1 MTEILKMKSV
11 IDAGS
16 RAGIGL
22 LLAVAFLPAVS
33 VAAQTV
39 RVAEF
44 SVYAGEHERVNLP
57 VRAIVDGVPLQSYAG
72 GIQLFEVT
80 SGGNLPVVAQLMP
93 GDPMRLAWILS
104 GTTAPGAVRNYEL
117 RVPQGPAGA
126 AAAGEFHNHGVEVT
140 DTGSDLVFTIGG
152 KEVLGYRYELM
163 PVPDGVDPIYSLSGF
178 IHPLRAPQGEVLTRI
193 QAPDHYHHYG
203 VWNPWTSTTFEGR
216 SVDFWN
222 VGSGQGRVVSGGV
235 LSHRA
240 GEVFGGYT
248 ALHRHID
255 RTSGSEKLAMTEQV
269 EVTIWNA
276 DPQQRFWV
284 IDFVSTLNPVSDL
297 TIEAYRYQ
305 GFSMR
310 FTERWGD
317 ANARLLTSAGFNKS
331 NGNATR
337 ARWIDV
343 NGISGAQ
350 QGTSGVLFMS
360 TPSNYNFPEQ
370 LRIWPTGQGVSGA
383 PAGTE
388 NVYINFNPAQEQAWV
403 LRPGGSHTLKY
414 RMFVYDG
421 TMTAEEAERLWNSY
435 AHPPQI
441 EVRTVGDLY

>member
-1 MTEILKMKSV
+1 
-11 IDAGS
+11 
-16 RAGIGL
+16 
-22 LLAVAFLPAVS
+22 
-33 VAAQTV
+33 
-39 RVAEF
+39 
-44 SVYAGEHERVNLP
+44 
-57 VRAIVDGVPLQSYAG
+57 
-72 GIQLFEVT
+72 
-80 SGGNLPVVAQLMP
+80 VAQLVP
-93 GDPMRLAWILS
+93 GDPVRLAWILS

-140 DTGSDLVFTIGG
+140 DTGSDLVFTVGG
-152 KEVLGYRYELM
+152 KAVLGYRYELM
-163 PVPDGVDPIYSLSGF
+163 PVPEGVDPVYSLSGF
-178 IHPLRAPQGEVLTRI
+178 IHPLRSPQGEVLTRI
-193 QAPDHYHHYG
+193 QPADHYHHYG
-203 VWNPWTSTTFEGR
+203 IWNPWTLTTFEGR

-222 VGSGQGRVVSGGV
+222 VGSGQGRVVSGGI
-235 LSHRA
+235 LSSRA

-255 RTSGSEKLAMTEQV
+255 YTGGSEKLAMTEEV
-269 EVTIWNA
+269 EVTVWNA

-284 IDFVSTLNPVSDL
+284 IDFVSTLDPVSDL
-297 TIEAYRYQ
+297 TIKAYRYQ

-317 ANARLLTSAGFNKS
+317 ANSRHLTSAGFNKS

-343 NGISGAQ
+343 NGVSDVQ
-350 QGTSGVLFMS
+350 EGTSGVLFMS

-388 NVYINFNPAQEQAWV
+388 NVYINFNPAQEQDWV

-421 TMTAEEAERLWNSY
+421 SMTAEEAERLWSSY
-435 AHPPQI
+435 AHPPEI
-441 EVRTVGDLY
+441 EVRIVDDLY